1 MTIGV
6 IARVKVHPGKGP
18 EFEAAF
24 ADQAIGVRSNEPAN
38 KLYQLVRSRENA
50 ETYVVMELY
59 DDDAALEA
67 HRQAQHMV
75 ANRPRMAPL
84 IAERTIVEVYDAV
97 G

>member
-6 IARVKVHPGKGP
+6 IARVKVVAGKGA

-24 ADQAIGVRSNEPAN
+24 AEQAKGVRANEPAN
-38 KLYQLVRSRENA
+38 RLYQLVRSRQDPDS
-50 ETYVVMELY
+50 YVVMELY

-67 HRQAQHMV
+67 HRAAPHIV

-84 IAERTIVEVYDAV
+84 IAERTVVEVYDAV
-97 G
+97 

>member
-1 MTIGV
+1 VAIGV
-6 IARVKVHPGKGP
+6 IARVKIVAGKGA

-24 ADQAIGVRSNEPAN
+24 AEQAKAVRANEPAN
-38 KLYQLVRSRENA
+38 KLYQLVRSREDPDA
-50 ETYVVMELY
+50 YVVMELY

-67 HRQAQHMV
+67 HRAAPHMV

-97 G
+97 

>member
-1 MTIGV
+1 MAIGV
-6 IARVKVHPGKGP
+6 IARVKIVAGKGA

-24 ADQAIGVRSNEPAN
+24 AEQAKAVRANEPAN
-38 KLYQLVRSRENA
+38 KLYQLVRSREDPDA
-50 ETYVVMELY
+50 YVVMELY

-67 HRQAQHMV
+67 HRAAPHMV

-97 G
+97 